1 MSGNICKSVAWEVY
15 LWALLV
21 ASKRNPFQIGR
32 AWYYSSDAG
41 TCFFLNL
48 SALHPLGRL
57 LALPH
62 GDKVDAAAP
71 GSCLSRL
78 NSRKKIISF
87 PRFPVALIMIL
98 GLWLHGSD
106 RLVYFLCTSQD
117 KSLLLKECSVPSG
130 LVLVQ
135 IRSPLSPALGEI
147 NKIFHP
153 KMEIF
158 GMQIILSWKQSSP
171 KRLRK
176 KLWLPPSQP
185 KEGIGLVEKSVCVFP
200 EDGMEKRDEFFGQ
213 PGRWLTCSRKGT
225 SP

>member
-1 MSGNICKSVAWEVY
+1 MLELVSSWISLLCI
-15 LWALLV
+15 LWVGSLLCLMV
-21 ASKRNPFQIGR
+21 IRWMQQ
-32 AWYYSSDAG
+32 
-41 TCFFLNL
+41 
-48 SALHPLGRL
+48 L

-158 GMQIILSWKQSSP
+158 GIQIILSWKQSSP

-213 PGRWLTCSRKGT
+213 PGGWLTCSRKGT